1 MLTMSDAAVRGLT
14 RTPVRRSVNDV
25 IEMEEAKDA
34 KDTLVIG
41 IRGVCGGVVGAL
53 WAPTESKW

>member
-1 MLTMSDAAVRGLT
+1 LT

-34 KDTLVIG
+34 KDKLVIG
-41 IRGVCGGVVGAL
+41 VRGVCGGVVRAL